1 MSSTGSGV
9 LRPGQTFPQV
19 VLFVCFR
26 HLIYCLWDII
36 LELLELSASAEESA
50 VTSSTADTPG
60 RRASPLS
67 QRPLSHF
74 FEG

>member
-19 VLFVCFR
+19 VLFICFR

-50 VTSSTADTPG
+50 VTNSAADTPG
-60 RRASPLS
+60 RRASPLN